1 MYDTLEIERAGG
13 VATVWMNRPDVH
25 NAFNAQLIA
34 DLTDAC
40 AHLDADDSV
49 RVVVLAGR
57 GKSFSAGAD
66 LNWMKAA
73 AAASEQENLEDAR
86 RLAAMLHALAHL
98 GKPTIARVHGAA
110 LGGGMGL
117 ASACDIC
124 VASPRAVFATSEVKF
139 GIIPSA
145 ISPYVIRAIGERQSY
160 RYFQTAER
168 IGAARAQEI
177 GLVHDMVAG
186 DGGHGDDDGA
196 ALDAKVGEI
205 VAALLQGGPKAQAA
219 AKDLI
224 RAVANRPAD
233 AAVVEDT
240 ARRIA
245 ALRATPEA
253 REGLDA
259 FLSKR
264 PAAWMPGA

>member
-1 MYDTLEIERAGG
+1 MSYETVEVLRDGG
-13 VATVWMNRPDVH
+13 VATLWMNRPEVH

-34 DLTDAC
+34 DLSAAC
-40 AHLDADDSV
+40 RALDADASV

-73 AAASEQENLEDAR
+73 GEAGEAENFADAMK
-86 RLAAMLHALAHL
+86 LAGMLRTLAEMS
-98 GKPTIARVHGAA
+98 KPTIARVHGAA

-124 VASPRAVFATSEVKF
+124 IAGERALFATSEVKF

-145 ISPYVIRAIGERQSY
+145 ISPYVIRAIGERQAY

-168 IGAARAQEI
+168 IDARRAAEL
-177 GLVHDMVAG
+177 GLAHEAVAS
-186 DGGHGDDDGA
+186 D
-196 ALDAKVGEI
+196 ALDAKVKE
-205 VAALLQGGPKAQAA
+205 VVDALLLGGPKSQSA
-219 AKDLI
+219 AKELI
-224 RAVANRPAD
+224 RAVANRPLSD
-233 AAVVEDT
+233 AVVEDT

-245 ALRATPEA
+245 SLRVTPEA
-253 REGLDA
+253 KEGLDA

-264 PAAWMPGA
+264 PAAWVNN

>member
-1 MYDTLEIERAGG
+1 
-13 VATVWMNRPDVH
+13 MNRPDVH

-34 DLTDAC
+34 DLTTAC
-40 AHLDADDSV
+40 IELDADGAV
-49 RVVVLAGR
+49 RAVVLAGR

-73 AAASEQENLEDAR
+73 GEASEAENFADAMK
-86 RLAAMLHALAHL
+86 LAGMLRTLAEMK
-98 GKPTIARVHGAA
+98 KPTIARVHGAA

-124 VASPRAVFATSEVKF
+124 IAGDKAVFATSEVKF

-145 ISPYVIRAIGERQSY
+145 ISPYVLRPIGERQAY

-168 IGAARAQEI
+168 INAARAAEL
-177 GLVHDMVAG
+177 GLAHEAVATEE
-186 DGGHGDDDGA
+186 
-196 ALDAKVGEI
+196 LDAKVKE
-205 VAALLQGGPKAQAA
+205 VVEALLQGGPKSQAA

-224 RAVANRPAD
+224 RAVANRPVSD
-233 AAVVEDT
+233 ALVMDT

-245 ALRATPEA
+245 SLRATPEA
-253 REGLDA
+253 KEGLAA
-259 FLSKR
+259 FLDKR
-264 PAAWMPGA
+264 PAAWIAQG

>member
-1 MYDTLEIERAGG
+1 MYETLEIQRKAG
-13 VATVWMNRPDVH
+13 VATIWMNRPDVH

-34 DLTDAC
+34 DLTTAC
-40 AHLDADDSV
+40 IELDADDAV
-49 RVVVLAGR
+49 RAVVLAGR

-73 AAASEQENLEDAR
+73 GEASEAENFADAMK
-86 RLAAMLHALAHL
+86 LAGMLRTLAEMK
-98 GKPTIARVHGAA
+98 KPTIARVHGAA

-124 VASPRAVFATSEVKF
+124 IASDRAVFATSEVKF

-168 IGAARAQEI
+168 IGAARAAEL
-177 GLVHDMVAG
+177 GLAHEAVAT
-186 DGGHGDDDGA
+186 DE
-196 ALDAKVGEI
+196 LDAKVSE
-205 VAALLQGGPKAQAA
+205 VVEALLQGGPKSQAA

-224 RAVANRPAD
+224 RAVANRPLSD
-233 AAVVEDT
+233 AVVEDT

-245 ALRATPEA
+245 SLRATPEA
-253 REGLDA
+253 KEGLAA
-259 FLSKR
+259 FLDKR
-264 PAAWMPGA
+264 PAAWIAQG